1 MLAPQTGSPMT
12 YRRAGRQYLIVPI
25 GSAQYGAEF
34 VAFRL
39 PAPPAPGRGRG
50 LSLVAGASL
59 GAVARCAR

>member
-1 MLAPQTGSPMT
+1 MT

-39 PAPPAPGRGRG
+39 PAPPAGQTG
-50 LSLVAGASL
+50 SAG
-59 GAVARCAR
+59 